1 MPKKDTASAVVGMLS
16 SVGAET
22 RKPLASASPI
32 EERVTPPTVT
42 VTEDTHGSVSPLP
55 TPPRA
60 VTATAPTAPRTL
72 RLRTSTAQRLRDA
85 WLEAKR
91 DDVLLTAQDF
101 ASDLVDEALRRQAPM
116 SASPS

>member
-16 SVGAET
+16 SVGAQT
-22 RKPLASASPI
+22 RKPLESPSPV
-32 EERVTPPTVT
+32 EAPAAPPTVT
-42 VTEDTHGSVSPLP
+42 VTENVQASVSPLP

-60 VTATAPTAPRTL
+60 LTATAPQAPRTL

-101 ASDLVDEALRRQAPM
+101 ASDLVDEALARRRRL
-116 SASPS
+116 SSSS

>member
-16 SVGAET
+16 SVGAQT
-22 RKPLASASPI
+22 RTPPASQSPT
-32 EERVTPPTVT
+32 EERATPPTVT
-42 VTEDTHGSVSPLP
+42 VTEDPHASVSPLP

-101 ASDLVDEALRRQAPM
+101 ASDLVDEALRRRARM
-116 SASPS
+116 STRPS